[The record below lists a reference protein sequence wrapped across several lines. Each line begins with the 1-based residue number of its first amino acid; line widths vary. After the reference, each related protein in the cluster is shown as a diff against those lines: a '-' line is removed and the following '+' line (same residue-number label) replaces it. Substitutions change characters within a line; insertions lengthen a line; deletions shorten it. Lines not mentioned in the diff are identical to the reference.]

1 MAELETPVIDIA
13 YKRGDSKPLIF
24 VLKDS
29 AGVAVDISA
38 YTSPVLSVHDD
49 AAPTDVTSEQ
59 FKVTGTFPGGG
70 TDGKVSFV
78 PLITDTD
85 LTPNTYFYDAQ
96 ILDASGNKITFVE
109 GAFAIS
115 QDRAKD

>member
-1 MAELETPVIDIA
+1 MALETPVIDIA

-29 AGVAVDISA
+29 SGNAVDISS
-38 YTSPVLSVHDD
+38 YTAPVLSVHND
-49 AAPTDVTSEQ
+49 AAPTGIMTEQ

-78 PLITDTD
+78 PLVTETD
-85 LTPNTYFYDAQ
+85 LTPEVYFYDAQ
-96 ILDASGNKITFVE
+96 ILDAGGNKITFVE
-109 GAFAIS
+109 GSFTIS